1 MGFSRAELEAYRDRQ
16 PDSLGG
22 AVLWVV
28 PNPGGL
34 NAHETPATLA
44 DAYAAPAR
52 AAGVI
57 A

>member
-44 DAYAAPAR
+44 ARWTSWAALA
-52 AAGVI
+52 
-57 A
+57 